1 MSGLRLEGSASARA
15 FTRRLGY
22 PSPVPIDATSDTT
35 TTKRI
40 AVLTSGGDAA
50 GMNMA
55 IRAVTR
61 SAIVRGWQVFG
72 VYEGYA
78 GLIAPPEQGRIR
90 PLEARDVGGIL
101 GQGGTV
107 LGSARCP
114 EFKHAEVRRRGIA
127 NLRELGVEALVVIG
141 GNGSQTGAHALYEDG
156 LPVVGI
162 ASTIDNDLVG
172 TDITLGAD
180 TATNVALDAVDKLRV
195 TSSSHRR
202 ASIIEVM
209 GRECGYLGLMV
220 GLACG
225 AEAIVLPE
233 AEMSTDEVAERIA
246 DAYRRGKKHAIVI
259 VAEGAQ
265 RDANALAEVLRT
277 EHHRIGFDLRVTVL
291 GHVQRG
297 GTPTAFDR
305 LLGARFGYG
314 AVECIARA
322 EFGVL
327 VGLRG
332 QEVATTPLSEV
343 VGKIKALDT
352 GLVELA
358 RVLAR

>member
-1 MSGLRLEGSASARA
+1 M
-15 FTRRLGY
+15 
-22 PSPVPIDATSDTT
+22 
-35 TTKRI
+35 

-55 IRAVTR
+55 IRAVVR
-61 SAIVRGWQVFG
+61 SAITRGWHPYG
-72 VYEGYA
+72 VQEGYA
-78 GLIAPPEQGRIR
+78 GLIAPLELGQIR

-101 GQGGTV
+101 GLGGTV

-114 EFKHAEVRRRGIA
+114 EFAQPEVRRRGLA
-127 NLRELGVEALVVIG
+127 NLAELGIDALVVIG
-141 GNGSQTGAHALYEDG
+141 GNGSQAGANALYRDG
-156 LPVVGI
+156 IAVVGI
-162 ASTIDNDLVG
+162 ASTIDNDLEG

-180 TATNVALDAVDKLRV
+180 TAANVAADAVDKLRV
-195 TSSSHRR
+195 TASSHRR

-209 GRECGYLGLMV
+209 GRDCGYLALTV

-225 AEAIVLPE
+225 AEAIVIPE
-233 AEMSTDEVAERIA
+233 AEMSPDEVAERIE
-246 DAYRRGKKHAIVI
+246 DAYRRGKKHALVI

-265 RDANALAEVLRT
+265 RDGAELARVLQDDQHCR
-277 EHHRIGFDLRVTVL
+277 RIGFELRVTVL

-297 GTPTAFDR
+297 GTPTVFDR
-305 LLGARFGYG
+305 LLGARLGHA
-314 AVECIARA
+314 AVERIARG

-332 QEVATTPLSEV
+332 QQIVSTPLATI
-343 VGKIKALDT
+343 VGRQKPLNTDLIA
-352 GLVELA
+352 LA

>member
-1 MSGLRLEGSASARA
+1 M
-15 FTRRLGY
+15 
-22 PSPVPIDATSDTT
+22 
-35 TTKRI
+35 

-55 IRAVTR
+55 IRAVVR
-61 SAIVRGWQVFG
+61 SAITYGWQPFG
-72 VYEGYA
+72 VQEGYA
-78 GLIAPPEQGRIR
+78 GLIAPLELGQIR

-114 EFKHAEVRRRGIA
+114 EFARPEARRRGLA
-127 NLRELGVEALVVIG
+127 NLEQLGIDALVVIG
-141 GNGSQTGAHALYEDG
+141 GNGSQAGAHALQQDG
-156 LPVVGI
+156 LAVVGI
-162 ASTIDNDLVG
+162 ASTIDNDLEG

-180 TATNVALDAVDKLRV
+180 TAANVAADAVDKLRV
-195 TSSSHRR
+195 TASSHRR

-209 GRECGYLGLMV
+209 GRDCGYLGLTV

-225 AEAIVLPE
+225 AEAIVIPE
-233 AEMSTDEVAERIA
+233 AEMSPDEVAERIE

-259 VAEGAQ
+259 VAEGAE
-265 RDANALAEVLRT
+265 RDGAALARVLQADHCT
-277 EHHRIGFDLRVTVL
+277 RIGFDLRVTVL

-297 GTPTAFDR
+297 GTPTVFDR
-305 LLGARFGYG
+305 LLGARFGHE
-314 AVECIARA
+314 AVECIARQQ
-322 EFGVL
+322 FGVL

-332 QEVATTPLSEV
+332 QQLVTTPLASI
-343 VGKIKALDT
+343 VGRQKPLATELI
-352 GLVELA
+352 ELA